1 MRSHKLIASALA
13 VILNLQCASLIIA
26 QSRKDARNSEY
37 PEWRTNTE
45 KRTISLAELESPAV
59 TKDAIPAIDR
69 PRFVA
74 VREAREWLS
83 DDEPVIAL
91 EVNFVS
97 RAYPMEIMVWH
108 EVVNDQIGGVPVA
121 ITFCS
126 VCHSAI
132 VFNRKLDRRVLSFG
146 ISGFVH
152 GANMIFY
159 DRETES
165 WWQQFTGEAVVGD
178 LTGKRLS
185 RLPAEIISFA
195 EFASAY
201 PNGEVLSRETGYV
214 RDYGRNPHL
223 KYDKL
228 NGYPS
233 HFRGRPDK
241 RLVPM
246 ERVIGVEITGHT
258 KAFPYRISR
267 ARHVI
272 YDRVGGQEIVIFHA
286 GGTLSALDE
295 EDMKRSRDVGST
307 GVFNPTID
315 GRRLQFRYENGQ
327 FIDQETGSRWNV
339 LGKAVSGP
347 LQGRSVKRIPHGD
360 YFAFAWLAFKPATE
374 IFDQ

>member
-1 MRSHKLIASALA
+1 MRSRRLIASAL
-13 VILNLQCASLIIA
+13 VVFIQCSSFIPA
-26 QSRKDARNSEY
+26 QSRKDARNTEY

-45 KRTISLAELESPAV
+45 KRTINLDDLESPAV
-59 TKDAIPAIDR
+59 TKDSIPAIDR

-74 VREAREWLS
+74 VNDARKWLS
-83 DDEPVIAL
+83 DNEPVIAL
-91 EVNFVS
+91 QVNGVS
-97 RAYPMEIMVWH
+97 RAYPMEIIVWH
-108 EVVNDQIGGVPVA
+108 EVVNDVIGGVPVA
-121 ITFCS
+121 VTFCS

-132 VFNRKLDRRVLSFG
+132 AFDRRLERRILWFG
-146 ISGFVH
+146 VSGFVY
-152 GANMIFY
+152 GANMILY

-178 LTGKRLS
+178 LTGKKLRS
-185 RLPAEIISFA
+185 LPAVIISFA

-201 PNGEVLSRETGYV
+201 PNSEVLSRQTGYV

-233 HFRGRPDK
+233 HFRGKPDE

-246 ERVIGVEITGHT
+246 ERVIGVEIEGYA
-258 KAFPYRISR
+258 KAFPYHLSR

-272 YDRVGGQEIVIFHA
+272 YDRIGAHEIVVFHA
-286 GGTLSALDE
+286 DGTLSALDE

-307 GVFNPTID
+307 GVFDPTID
-315 GRRLQFRYENGQ
+315 GRRLLFRYENGR
-327 FIDQETGSRWNV
+327 FIDQETGTRWNI

-347 LQGRSVKRIPHGD
+347 LQGRSLKRIPHGD

-374 IFDQ
+374 IFEQ